1 MAILKQIN
9 RELYLRKLYNGNFDQ
24 LAVYC
29 RENELFHSPL
39 KGRTVIKSD
48 DGGRSCIET
57 FLDRHLHEEGY
68 VLSSSEEEVD
78 SDYSGKC
85 LST

>member
-1 MAILKQIN
+1 VAILKQIN
-9 RELYLRKLYNGNFDQ
+9 KELYLRKLYNGNFDQ
-24 LAVYC
+24 LAAYC

-39 KGRTVIKSD
+39 KGKTVIKSD
-48 DGGRSCIET
+48 DGRSCIET
-57 FLDRHLHEEGY
+57 FLDKHLHEEGY
-68 VLSSSEEEVD
+68 ILYSSSEEVS